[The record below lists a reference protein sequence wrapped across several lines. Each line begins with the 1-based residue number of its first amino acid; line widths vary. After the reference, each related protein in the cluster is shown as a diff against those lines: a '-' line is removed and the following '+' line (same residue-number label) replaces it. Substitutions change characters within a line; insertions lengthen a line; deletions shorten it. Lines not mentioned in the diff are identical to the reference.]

1 METKEVTL
9 SGKAITLGTPASL
22 AMRWDI
28 AGASFDAPRR
38 AMWAALAVCWRSL
51 APPKVSLK
59 SHQHDLASF
68 GAAVMDELLGRGHD
82 FSEVNEAA
90 MVAYHLAVSGLVTE
104 REVKEAESFTDPPA
118 EDPHA

>member
-28 AGASFDAPRR
+28 ASR
-38 AMWAALAVCWRSL
+38 

-104 REVKEAESFTDPPA
+104 REVKEAESFTEAPA
-118 EDPHA
+118 EDPHV